1 MQAFGN
7 INSKT
12 FCHYFAQEISVTTQ
26 YFGTYRHMS
35 VLLFREKS
43 KLLLPIPRSSFE
55 LSVGGRFGQN
65 SSSSLIT
72 NSPNKPTV
80 LYLLIV
86 SAPKNLVLRIQKYS
100 PNIFPWLP
108 HQPCTAVLHLP
119 VSFLWPFCQ
128 LYVLPFCQWSCN
140 CLLFFYRK
148 CILAA
153 GCNCTSVQSCF
164 PLWGDV
170 PQIRHHSSPSS
181 LGSPYSSPAFSIP
194 NKKQEGGSWS
204 L

>member
-1 MQAFGN
+1 MRVILSRDKQIIVSHSKEFIWAFCWGQ
-7 INSKT
+7 IW
-12 FCHYFAQEISVTTQ
+12 
-26 YFGTYRHMS
+26 
-35 VLLFREKS
+35 S
-43 KLLLPIPRSSFE
+43 KLIK
-55 LSVGGRFGQN
+55 
-65 SSSSLIT
+65 LIEYEF
-72 NSPNKPTV
+72 SWQAHGA
-80 LYLLIV
+80 V
-86 SAPKNLVLRIQKYS
+86 SGNCVCSKNLILRIQKYS

-153 GCNCTSVQSCF
+153 CCDCTSVQSCF

-170 PQIRHHSSPSS
+170 AQIRHHSSFFSWISFFFSS
-181 LGSPYSSPAFSIP
+181 LFHP
-194 NKKQEGGSWS
+194 KQKAGGR
-204 L
+204 